1 MIADTRRA
9 SVICRSLV
17 LTSLATIHWIVGDG
31 LEEDGRNAVNI
42 VLRDESDAA
51 ETACDDAEDSVDSC
65 VELSV
70 VLLNLLIKLGDP
82 FVEGSVVLL
91 NLSVKFVDLILKVFV
106 LSVKSVKFS
115 LESTLLGIGSDH
127 VLELLGEE
135 CTEVLGVEL
144 VCLKSGVHLLK
155 QGDLTLK
162 SAFLSILA
170 ESLLQRLD
178 VAEGESCVTLSL
190 VSGGL
195 GIVSGLLGIL
205 NGGLKTR
212 NIPLKGS
219 NLALEGGDVLLGD
232 LKVSLQSTY
241 GLVNLSDGIGGLLRS
256 LLEFLLGG
264 EGRNQSLNSGS
275 LLLESRHVFPKS
287 IDGTVDVLDIVAV
300 SLRQGVD
307 LALDLCLQ
315 RSVSVGIG
323 LLQVCDVLVV
333 LRLKLLKGCL
343 EGLDCGVGLRLGV
356 LQLRGRSL
364 QILHLALHR
373 SQTALN
379 VINAVVNLVDILR
392 VVRTAGVRECYAS
405 NGEHRNQSKKFVHK
419 G

>member
-1 MIADTRRA
+1 M
-9 SVICRSLV
+9 ICRSLV
-17 LTSLATIHWIVGDG
+17 LTSLVTIHWIVGDG

-106 LSVKSVKFS
+106 LSVKSLEFS

-127 VLELLGEE
+127 VLELLGEV
-135 CTEVLGVEL
+135 CTELLGVEL

-155 QGDLTLK
+155 RGDLTLK
-162 SAFLSILA
+162 SANLSILA
-170 ESLLQRLD
+170 ESLLQRID

-232 LKVSLQSTY
+232 LKVSLQGTY

-256 LLEFLLGG
+256 LLEVLLGG

-275 LLLESRHVFPKS
+275 LILESLHVSLKS
-287 IDGTVDVLDIVAV
+287 LDGGVDVLDIVAV

-343 EGLDCGVGLRLGV
+343 EGLDGRVGLRLSV